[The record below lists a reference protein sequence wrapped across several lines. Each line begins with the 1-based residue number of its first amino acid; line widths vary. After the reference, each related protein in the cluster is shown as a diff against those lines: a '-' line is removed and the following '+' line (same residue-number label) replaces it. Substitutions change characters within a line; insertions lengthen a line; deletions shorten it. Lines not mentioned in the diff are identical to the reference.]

1 MNYGLPYRGSK
12 NKIAKRIVDMLPKA
26 TTLVDVF
33 AGGCAI
39 THAAMLSDKYQNY
52 IANDIGDAPKLFV
65 PRRQYTQ
72 QPTIRQL
79 TLF

>member
-39 THAAMLSDKYQNY
+39 THASLSLA
-52 IANDIGDAPKLFV
+52 ANIHSS
-65 PRRQYTQ
+65 Q
-72 QPTIRQL
+72 Q
-79 TLF
+79 